1 MAKNFKMLAKTL
13 FGFEELLAKELRQL
27 GASEI
32 EIGNRSVSF
41 EGDTGFMYKANLN
54 CRTAIKILKPIT
66 GFNVFTEDDLY
77 KKIYDIPWE
86 DYMDNE
92 DTLAV
97 HATVFS
103 EVFTHSHYISLK
115 TKDAIVDRFR
125 DRTGIRPNVDL
136 DAPSLQINIHIDRNI
151 CTVSLDS
158 SGDSL
163 HKRGYKVEGS
173 LAPINEVLAAG
184 ILMAA
189 DWQGQSDFLD
199 PMCGSGTMLIEAAM
213 IACQI
218 PANINRKR
226 FAFESWKDFD
236 PELYQ
241 LIINASL
248 KRVREYRFKMKGFDL
263 DSKMVDLAKRNVKS
277 ANLEEFITIDHQD
290 FFKSEKQTEK
300 PLFIAFN
307 PPYDERIS
315 LYDVEKFYSQIGD
328 TLKQGYPGS
337 QAWIITSNMDA
348 LKSVGLRTSKKIKV
362 FNGKLEAR
370 WVRYDMYE
378 GSKKASKNQDNT
390 FKKSEK
396 EKQIFSD
403 KKASKPVES
412 TSKKPKRPRIKRNK
426 P

>member
-1 MAKNFKMLAKTL
+1 MAIGFFTMAKNFKMLAKTL

-27 GASEI
+27 GASAVEV
-32 EIGNRSVSF
+32 GNRSVSF

-66 GFNVFTEDDLY
+66 GFNIFTEEDLY
-77 KKIYDIPWE
+77 KKIYNIPWE
-86 DYMDNE
+86 KYMNVH

-103 EVFTHSHYISLK
+103 EVFTHSHYIALK

-125 DRTGIRPNVDL
+125 DKQGVRPNVDL
-136 DAPSLQINIHIDRNI
+136 DNPSLQINIHIDRNI

-158 SGDSL
+158 SGESL

-184 ILMAA
+184 MLMLA

-199 PMCGSGTMLIEAAM
+199 PMCGSGTLLIEAAM
-213 IACQI
+213 IACNI
-218 PANINRKR
+218 PANINRRR

-236 PELYQ
+236 PDLYQ
-241 LIINASL
+241 LIVNASL
-248 KRVREYRFKMKGFDL
+248 KKVKEYHFKMKGFDL
-263 DSKMVDLAKRNVKS
+263 DSRSADLARRNVEN
-277 ANLEEFITIDHQD
+277 ANLGDFITIEHGD
-290 FFKSEKQTEK
+290 FFKSEKEGDK
-300 PLFIAFN
+300 SLFIAFN

-315 LYDVEKFYSQIGD
+315 LQNVEEFYSRIGD

-348 LKSVGLRTSKKIKV
+348 LKSVGLRTSKRIKL
-362 FNGKLEAR
+362 FNGKLESR
-370 WVRYDMYE
+370 LVRYDMYE
-378 GSKKASKNQDNT
+378 GSKKSKSQEAT
-390 FKKSEK
+390 KP
-396 EKQIFSD
+396 KQ
-403 KKASKPVES
+403 
-412 TSKKPKRPRIKRNK
+412 KRPRIKRS
-426 P
+426 